1 MTAAMAE
8 RVQMSHDRPWDSL
21 LETWRELDVPEGW
34 HAEIAEGQIHVVP
47 PPHAQHNRI
56 TAKLQRALLTV
67 LPDDWEIFQT
77 LGIQI
82 VTSEKLYIPDLV
94 VIPDE
99 VVAAVPA
106 EKNMPVDAGE
116 ALLVIEVT
124 SPFNAADDRGKKRDA
139 YAQAGIPTYLLVDR
153 FDRHGPT
160 STVFT
165 EPKNGAYQ
173 LARRV
178 PFGDQLHLP
187 EPFDLKIDTS
197 AFPA

>member
-8 RVQMSHDRPWDSL
+8 RVQMSHDEPWDAL
-21 LETWRELDVPEGW
+21 LETWRGLDVPEGW
-34 HAEIAEGQIHVVP
+34 HAEISEGQIHVVP

-67 LPDDWEIFQT
+67 LPDEWEVFQT

-82 VTSEKLYIPDLV
+82 VASEKLYIPDLV
-94 VIPDE
+94 VMPDD

-106 EKNMPVDAGE
+106 NVSTPIDAGE
-116 ALLVIEVT
+116 ALLVVEVT
-124 SPFNAADDRGKKRDA
+124 SPFNAADDRVKKRGA
-139 YAQAGIPTYLLVDR
+139 YAQAGIPVYLLVDR
-153 FDRHGPT
+153 FDPHGPT
-160 STVFT
+160 STLYT
-165 EPKNGAYQ
+165 DPLNGAYR

-178 PFGDQLHLP
+178 PFGEQLQLP

-197 AFPA
+197 AFPV